1 MKERGFMPF
10 TAAGALIV
18 LLVLGVISHAAWSRH
33 QRSLGTVD
41 DISDSA
47 LLATAA
53 EIQGDLKAALKY
65 AVYRALWEVS
75 KQADN
80 YGDAA
85 RENAIEQL
93 ATAYFAERL
102 AEIGP
107 AYARYDARVEL
118 DVPNSSTWPGINLE
132 EVEGGYALAR
142 LEPPEGICLRLR
154 SRNNSLSLVLPLEN
168 IEVFVDSR
176 YFLLQERMGEF
187 VERRGDICTWW
198 GIMEYLTAWGGAWLN
213 GNVELSSSRSRAFF
227 ETAWA
232 IHEFNTFGSSDYWAA
247 AKGLIDAVGGGEA
260 NGLLAELNDRTILVT
275 PVRAA
280 DVDSMCSYIDR
291 ALGAIGSATVRL
303 EETKRCV
310 RLARDA
316 AARLSEN
323 TENSGDALENVRKL
337 LRSAVEN
344 VVEVR
349 DEISSVGEQF
359 DQFLEFIASLAPND
373 VVMSTLYQSMTFR
386 MSDASY
392 PSLKE
397 QVGWGIEGTLAKL
410 SQLEQIITNA
420 SAGLDASRL
429 EASLN
434 QLFGQVATSTEC
446 LLSEPSPLRWV
457 TFESYREDPLQRI
470 EERAPVYIDDSS
482 GGTIGVLKLVLEEAR
497 GNFNKM
503 KQLSQQYEPALV
515 ELQRFDIDGELS
527 SRLEESPPEFAIDRE
542 NFYELLPP
550 VPINP
555 SPGLSVFHKF
565 DVRNLTY
572 AREDLAGRLGSP
584 TATPIPLWFIGVTLW
599 WGQWEITINL
609 EPKAIEEIFDFDNP
623 TLPRLHG
630 TDYFHQPLAYRWE
643 MPEEP
648 FSINVIVISLRPFTI
663 SSS

>member
-18 LLVLGVISHAAWSRH
+18 LIVLGVISHAAWSRH

-53 EIQGDLKAALKY
+53 GIQSDIKAAMKY
-65 AVYRALWEVS
+65 SVYRALWEVS
-75 KQADN
+75 KQADSYN
-80 YGDAA
+80 DGA

-118 DVPNSSTWPGINLE
+118 DVSNSSAWPRINLE

-142 LEPPEGICLRLR
+142 LGPPEGVCLRLR
-154 SRNNSLSLVLPLEN
+154 SYDGSLSLVLPLEN
-168 IEVFVDSR
+168 IEVFIDSR

-232 IHEFNTFGSSDYWAA
+232 IHEINTFGSSDYWAA

-260 NGLLAELNDRTILVT
+260 NGLLTELNNRTILVT
-275 PVRAA
+275 PVCVV
-280 DVDSMCSYIDR
+280 DMDSMRGYIDR
-291 ALGAIGSATVRL
+291 ALGAIEGAKASL

-310 RLARDA
+310 RLARNA

-323 TENSGDALENVRKL
+323 TENSGGVLENVWKL
-337 LRSAVEN
+337 LGNAVEN
-344 VVEVR
+344 VAKAR
-349 DEISSVGEQF
+349 DEISDVGEQF
-359 DQFLEFIASLAPND
+359 NQLLEFITSLAPNN
-373 VVMSTLYQSMTFR
+373 VMMGALYQSITSQV
-386 MSDASY
+386 SDASY

-397 QVGWGIEGTLAKL
+397 QVRWGIEGTLAKL
-410 SQLEQIITNA
+410 LQLGQVITNTL
-420 SAGLDASRL
+420 AGLDASGL

-434 QLFGQVATSTEC
+434 WLFEQVTTSTEA

-457 TFESYREDPLQRI
+457 TFESYREDPPQRI
-470 EERAPVYIDDSS
+470 EERAPVYIDDNS
-482 GGTIGVLKLVLEEAR
+482 GGTIGVLGLVLEEAR
-497 GNFNKM
+497 GNLNEM
-503 KQLSQQYEPALV
+503 KQLSQQYEQVPA
-515 ELQRFDIDGELS
+515 ELQEFDIDEELS
-527 SRLEESPPEFAIDRE
+527 SRLGKSPPEFSIGRE

-550 VPINP
+550 SPINP

-572 AREDLAGRLGSP
+572 AREDPAGRIGLP

-599 WGQWEITINL
+599 WGQWETTFDL
-609 EPKAIEEIFDFDNP
+609 EPGATEDIFDFDNP

-643 MPEEP
+643 MLKEP
-648 FSINVIVISLRPFTI
+648 FSIRVVVISLRPFTI
-663 SSS
+663 SS